1 MTPNIKGIFH
11 IREKEVASLNAASQ
25 SSKSDKNSSLSDKL
39 LIYFTIDTVKHNTY
53 LIDCQFSIKNKVENF
68 KIPRI
73 LNDNL
78 MIPLNIISMLEI
90 SYSPSPSMKADIL
103 SELMRSN
110 KNEMPKM
117 LIMVEAPIK
126 IRKASR
132 KYLKISKE

>member
-1 MTPNIKGIFH
+1 M
-11 IREKEVASLNAASQ
+11 
-25 SSKSDKNSSLSDKL
+25 
-39 LIYFTIDTVKHNTY
+39 IYFTIDTVKHNTY

-117 LIMVEAPIK
+117 LIMLEAPMK
-126 IRKASR
+126 ISKASK
-132 KYLKISKE
+132 KYFKISKE